1 MTSEEVLGFNPKQS
15 EYKCQMITV
24 TPKKA
29 QYILDKHNNDNRDF
43 YKTQFKAL
51 DKSLGKHG
59 WCYDGSSMSFN
70 TNGQLTEFQHRLDR
84 IVYHGLTVTVPV
96 MLGIEPEVQQKIAP
110 PKARTPVDAIFRKD
124 RSVVKDDESVLRQF
138 LFRRGGEKLNMEN
151 AVDNWRKYKPNVL
164 DGRKIGKIV
173 LKKKT
178 SRFQSWKKEIQGFCA
193 LMSFIKKEDVARNLL
208 NILQAHI
215 DGKETTLSKGFE
227 KYKETEVTSGLDI
240 SGPEKSNTRFLMLCA
255 AADRIIESP
264 DGMIEFGLTREK
276 CVHEKMK
283 TKTLGSVY
291 RKFLVDPDNIGN
303 KAYITS

>member
-84 IVYHGLTVTVPV
+84 IVYHGLTLTVPV

-151 AVDNWRKYKPNVL
+151 AIDMWELYKPNVL
-164 DGRKIGKIV
+164 KGREIGKIV

-178 SRFQSWKKEIQGFCA
+178 SRYQPWKKEIRGFCA
-193 LMSFIKKEDVARNLL
+193 SMSFIEKEDVAINLL

-215 DGKETTLSKGFE
+215 DGDETTLSKGFDKFRE
-227 KYKETEVTSGLDI
+227 NEVKSGVDI
-240 SGPEKSNTRFLMLCA
+240 TGPEKSNTRFLMLCA

>member
-15 EYKCQMITV
+15 EYTCQMVTI
-24 TPKKA
+24 TPKIA

-51 DKSLGKHG
+51 DKSLAKHG

-84 IVYHGLTVTVPV
+84 IVYHDLTVSVPV
-96 MLGIEPEVQQKIAP
+96 LLGIEPEVQQKIAP

-151 AVDNWRKYKPNVL
+151 AIDMWAMYKPNVL
-164 DGRKIGKIV
+164 KGREIGKIV
-173 LKKKT
+173 LKKRT
-178 SRFQSWKKEIQGFCA
+178 SRYQPWKKEIQGFCA
-193 LMSFIKKEDVARNLL
+193 LMVSIKKEKVARNLL
-208 NILQAHI
+208 EVLQAHI
-215 DGKETTLSKGFE
+215 DGKETTLSRDFD
-227 KYKETEVTSGLDI
+227 KYRKNEVTSGLDI
-240 SGPEKSNTRFLMLCA
+240 SGPEKSNTRFIMLCA
-255 AADRIIESP
+255 AADRLIESP
-264 DGMIEFGLTREK
+264 DGMIELGLTREK

-283 TKTLGSVY
+283 SRVVGSVY
-291 RKFLVDPDNIGN
+291 REFLEDPDNNGT
-303 KAYITS
+303 KAYTFN

>member
-151 AVDNWRKYKPNVL
+151 AIDMWELYKPNVL
-164 DGRKIGKIV
+164 KGREIGKIV
-173 LKKKT
+173 LKKK
-178 SRFQSWKKEIQGFCA
+178 
-193 LMSFIKKEDVARNLL
+193 MLL
-208 NILQAHI
+208 
-215 DGKETTLSKGFE
+215 
-227 KYKETEVTSGLDI
+227 
-240 SGPEKSNTRFLMLCA
+240 
-255 AADRIIESP
+255 
-264 DGMIEFGLTREK
+264 
-276 CVHEKMK
+276 
-283 TKTLGSVY
+283 
-291 RKFLVDPDNIGN
+291 
-303 KAYITS
+303 